1 MNGRVYD
8 YNLGRFMSVDPLIQS
23 PTSTQSVNPYS
34 YIMNNPLAGTD
45 PTGYAAEEIE
55 KKIKVSVTGSNIK
68 QTVTATAKSNG
79 SGGVTITFSGGNG
92 AARSAAM
99 NAVAGKLSGQGF
111 QVSNV
116 GSLGANAAKGGGS
129 DGGDST
135 SGKAAASELIG
146 KINKEQLGSE
156 SSNSQKNF
164 DEAYKFFKD
173 DISNMGETV
182 EFKDAYAV
190 SIRNA
195 ADHSETYA
203 PKPFDNFD
211 DANEYAAKKYGEGYE
226 KVWVFGYHYGGK
238 STIYKPATFSGGG
251 YTGVQRTIATLA
263 HESRHYNRSNT
274 SLARPHNTPME
285 HRVFEQVSLQAVD
298 RYNAKLSGEKK

>member
-8 YNLGRFMSVDPLIQS
+8 YNLGRFMSVDPFIQS
-23 PTSTQSVNPYS
+23 PTSTQSINPYS

-45 PTGYAAEEIE
+45 PTGYYA
-55 KKIKVSVTGSNIK
+55 KTTGSNLK
-68 QTVTATAKSNG
+68 DKEGFSGTVSSANATTTVKGKMSNG
-79 SGGVTITFSGGNG
+79 GNATGTFTTTFKEGQSITGEFKAS
-92 AARSAAM
+92 
-99 NAVAGKLSGQGF
+99 KI
-111 QVSNV
+111 
-116 GSLGANAAKGGGS
+116 GSLEGNAAKGGGS

-156 SSNSQKNF
+156 SSNSQKNY

-211 DANEYAAKKYGEGYE
+211 DANEYAAKKYGKGYE